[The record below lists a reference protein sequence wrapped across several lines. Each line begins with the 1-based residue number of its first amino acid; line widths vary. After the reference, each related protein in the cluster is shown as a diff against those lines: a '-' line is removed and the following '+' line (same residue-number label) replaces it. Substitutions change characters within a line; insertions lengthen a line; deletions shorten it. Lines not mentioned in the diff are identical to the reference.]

1 MKTYKLLSIAL
12 TLLIPAIIL
21 AQPGIDYFEKNHPPE
36 HILNLS
42 DAQKEQITDIKLDH
56 KKTVIKLKSELK
68 IAKIELEELIMNDES
83 KKKIDDAVKK
93 VTDYQSKLFK
103 QNIDHRMKFRALLT
117 DEQKLNLKNLKFE
130 KKRMPMMNKRKMQS
144 NHFHGYQGR
153 NTRQNPNQSLKHR
166 NK

>member
-42 DAQKEQITDIKLDH
+42 D
-56 KKTVIKLKSELK
+56 
-68 IAKIELEELIMNDES
+68 
-83 KKKIDDAVKK
+83 
-93 VTDYQSKLFK
+93 K